1 MLSKLSD
8 RLLPTSIHS
17 RLPPP
22 HHTLEIRSI
31 RQVPWQCVP
40 SFLVLSKVPDR
51 LCPTLPQPE
60 PLFPSTSTTGIMAEM
75 LSKELFVSQVHA
87 TASRQTSAVLAS
99 AGVDP
104 VKDQEPAPLLDL
116 SRSSQSLQQWEVTTV
131 DVLRARQQVQGSR
144 ATTIPICHEL
154 ESPPKQ
160 VVDRRTFK
168 QISSEEVQHPVAQP
182 PSGSHGTKR
191 KSELGLEPPTS
202 KHAREHTTPK
212 QPQQSTSQT
221 SKHDD
226 QSNISQKTADDI
238 EHLRSKHKPAM
249 AQDHTRLVEAPQPN
263 ITALHATLAT
273 PPKTS
278 ASTTLPIPPIVLG
291 KSNLIRDN
299 LLFLPD
305 GAYFLHLS
313 RVKRALENAMD
324 SDEGVAWITRYP
336 EAPRMASKI
345 NEVLEDMSHCV
356 KRSELDFGARE
367 WVVWRSLDRA
377 VERRRMEELRKPR

>member
-1 MLSKLSD
+1 MQAQECTTRLDGKRHCSLDRVGSFRMLSKLSD

-131 DVLRARQQVQGSR
+131 DVLRAR
-144 ATTIPICHEL
+144 
-154 ESPPKQ
+154 
-160 VVDRRTFK
+160 
-168 QISSEEVQHPVAQP
+168 
-182 PSGSHGTKR
+182 
-191 KSELGLEPPTS
+191 
-202 KHAREHTTPK
+202 
-212 QPQQSTSQT
+212 
-221 SKHDD
+221 
-226 QSNISQKTADDI
+226 
-238 EHLRSKHKPAM
+238 
-249 AQDHTRLVEAPQPN
+249 
-263 ITALHATLAT
+263 
-273 PPKTS
+273 
-278 ASTTLPIPPIVLG
+278 
-291 KSNLIRDN
+291 
-299 LLFLPD
+299 
-305 GAYFLHLS
+305 
-313 RVKRALENAMD
+313 
-324 SDEGVAWITRYP
+324 
-336 EAPRMASKI
+336 
-345 NEVLEDMSHCV
+345 
-356 KRSELDFGARE
+356 
-367 WVVWRSLDRA
+367 
-377 VERRRMEELRKPR
+377 

>member
-1 MLSKLSD
+1 MCSAPDNKCKDREPPLSPFAMSLSHRPSKLSTD
-8 RLLPTSIHS
+8 VPSS
-17 RLPPP
+17 RLARRKYNTLSLNPRRGHMVQNAEASSDWNRLPASMPASTQPRSSRNNPPLRP
-22 HHTLEIRSI
+22 
-31 RQVPWQCVP
+31 
-40 SFLVLSKVPDR
+40 
-51 LCPTLPQPE
+51 
-60 PLFPSTSTTGIMAEM
+60 PSTT
-75 LSKELFVSQVHA
+75 
-87 TASRQTSAVLAS
+87 
-99 AGVDP
+99 
-104 VKDQEPAPLLDL
+104 
-116 SRSSQSLQQWEVTTV
+116 
-131 DVLRARQQVQGSR
+131 
-144 ATTIPICHEL
+144 
-154 ESPPKQ
+154 
-160 VVDRRTFK
+160 
-168 QISSEEVQHPVAQP
+168 
-182 PSGSHGTKR
+182 
-191 KSELGLEPPTS
+191 
-202 KHAREHTTPK
+202 
-212 QPQQSTSQT
+212 TSQT
-221 SKHDD
+221 
-226 QSNISQKTADDI
+226 NISQKTADDI

-305 GAYFLHLS
+305 GAYFLHIS